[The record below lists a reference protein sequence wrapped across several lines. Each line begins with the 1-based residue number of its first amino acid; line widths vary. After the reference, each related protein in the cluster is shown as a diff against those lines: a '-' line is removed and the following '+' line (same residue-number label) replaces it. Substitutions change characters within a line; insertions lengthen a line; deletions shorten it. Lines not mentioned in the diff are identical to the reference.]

1 MVLSSSERVD
11 DRIQYSEMSGDRETS
26 WFVSLDVCEFK
37 IQLLWFLL
45 FVFALFVLQNKMSML
60 TVINGN
66 LMCVPDC

>member
-1 MVLSSSERVD
+1 MISPL
-11 DRIQYSEMSGDRETS
+11 
-26 WFVSLDVCEFK
+26 F
-37 IQLLWFLL
+37 